1 MDGADTCSLFCA
13 WMEQLLQEVHEHRR
27 AQGYLEARTPAHAS
41 NIYPQGLGSRL
52 LAITGSKIL
61 KSQDIVAAQ
70 SKYTRVLTYQNF

>member
-52 LAITGSKIL
+52 LAITGPKIV
-61 KSQDIVAAQ
+61 KRQYVVAAQ
-70 SKYTRVLTYQNF
+70 SKYTRVLTFQNF